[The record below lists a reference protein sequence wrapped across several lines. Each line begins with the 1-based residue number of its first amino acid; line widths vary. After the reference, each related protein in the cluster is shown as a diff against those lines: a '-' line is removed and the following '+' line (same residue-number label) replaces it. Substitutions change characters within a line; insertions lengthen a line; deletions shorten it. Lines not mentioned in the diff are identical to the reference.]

1 MNLIGL
7 MIMQI
12 LMVLKTLNEMLV
24 LLSVVHISVCGD
36 SLKRIWR
43 VNLGGPGLCLENKR
57 YRVSGMGI
65 DTSALRH
72 TYIPA
77 LV

>member
-1 MNLIGL
+1 MNLIEL
-7 MIMQI
+7 MIMH
-12 LMVLKTLNEMLV
+12 LMVVKRKEN
-24 LLSVVHISVCGD
+24 LLSIAHTSVCGD

-43 VNLGGPGLCLENKR
+43 VNSSGLETSLENCG

-72 TYIPA
+72 I
-77 LV
+77 

>member
-1 MNLIGL
+1 MSLIGL
-7 MIMQI
+7 MIMPP
-12 LMVLKTLNEMLV
+12 MVVAKKEN
-24 LLSVVHISVCGD
+24 LLSIAHISVCGD

-72 TYIPA
+72 TYPRSS
-77 LV
+77 LTD

>member
-1 MNLIGL
+1 MSLIGL
-7 MIMQI
+7 MIMPP
-12 LMVLKTLNEMLV
+12 MVVTKKEN
-24 LLSVVHISVCGD
+24 LLSIAHISVCGD

-43 VNLGGPGLCLENKR
+43 VNSSGLETSLENCG

-72 TYIPA
+72 I
-77 LV
+77 

>member
-1 MNLIGL
+1 MNSIEL
-7 MIMQI
+7 MIMH
-12 LMVLKTLNEMLV
+12 LMVVKRKEN
-24 LLSVVHISVCGD
+24 LLSIAHTSVCGD

-43 VNLGGPGLCLENKR
+43 VNSGGPGLCLENKR

-72 TYIPA
+72 T
-77 LV
+77 

>member
-1 MNLIGL
+1 MNLIDL

-12 LMVLKTLNEMLV
+12 LMVLKILNEMLV
-24 LLSVVHISVCGD
+24 LLSVVPISVCGD

-43 VNLGGPGLCLENKR
+43 VNSSGLETSLENCG

-72 TYIPA
+72 T
-77 LV
+77 